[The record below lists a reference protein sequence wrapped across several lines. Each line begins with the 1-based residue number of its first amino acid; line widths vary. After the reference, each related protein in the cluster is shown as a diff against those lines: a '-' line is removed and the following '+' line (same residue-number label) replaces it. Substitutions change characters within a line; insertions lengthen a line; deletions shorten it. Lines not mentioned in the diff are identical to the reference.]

1 MKKLLLTIGI
11 FLASGMNMVAQDNQ
25 KSLQT
30 AYLQFAFSFFE
41 KIMEENG
48 ENAIFSPLSAQIALS
63 MLQNGAVGNTL
74 AQIQAALGTT
84 GYSNEEVNLYNR
96 ELAETL
102 IYRPPFSYSGSFFTE
117 EEEREQYETS
127 YPVCE
132 LSNGLWSQYGL
143 PLFDSYRTLLE
154 NDYQATTGSIDFGSQ
169 EGIDE
174 VNQWVD
180 ERTHHLIPSI
190 LDQPNE
196 ELVLLLANALYFKG
210 SWTYPF
216 DEYNTHKSLFRF
228 SMGNTM
234 EVDMMDGRDILKTAS
249 TDHFRTVTLPYGV
262 FEDFSMTIFLP
273 DADMLPP
280 LTLDDWL
287 AAMDNSDYKDVKL
300 QLPKFEI
307 TGNYDLIE
315 SLKDFGMKDA
325 FSIMDA
331 DFSKMSEV
339 ALFVSLIKQSAR
351 IIVDEKGTEAA
362 AVTYIGMETGVG
374 PEYEPEEF
382 VVDHPFYFTIEHRP
396 THTVLFVGRMC
407 QSDGFAASPSGIT
420 APSGISRQSAPSLY
434 DLSGRQLPSVPQKGI
449 YILNGKKRTAKH

>member
-1 MKKLLLTIGI
+1 
-11 FLASGMNMVAQDNQ
+11 
-25 KSLQT
+25 
-30 AYLQFAFSFFE
+30 
-41 KIMEENG
+41 
-48 ENAIFSPLSAQIALS
+48 
-63 MLQNGAVGNTL
+63 
-74 AQIQAALGTT
+74 
-84 GYSNEEVNLYNR
+84 
-96 ELAETL
+96 
-102 IYRPPFSYSGSFFTE
+102 
-117 EEEREQYETS
+117 
-127 YPVCE
+127 
-132 LSNGLWSQYGL
+132 
-143 PLFDSYRTLLE
+143 
-154 NDYQATTGSIDFGSQ
+154 
-169 EGIDE
+169 
-174 VNQWVD
+174 
-180 ERTHHLIPSI
+180 
-190 LDQPNE
+190 
-196 ELVLLLANALYFKG
+196 
-210 SWTYPF
+210 
-216 DEYNTHKSLFRF
+216 
-228 SMGNTM
+228 
-234 EVDMMDGRDILKTAS
+234 
-249 TDHFRTVTLPYGV
+249 
-262 FEDFSMTIFLP
+262 MTIFLP